1 MADETLTNRPEQSMP
16 DKEIDLLDLAR
27 KLWAGRR
34 RILKWCGIGALVGI
48 IVAFS
53 IPKEYSVTVKLAPEI
68 SNSKQ
73 SMGGLGDLAA
83 MAGLNVGN
91 MTSND
96 AVSPTLYPDIVESV
110 PFAAELFDVQ
120 VSDRK
125 GKLQTTVYD
134 YLTEHI
140 LSLIHI

>member
-68 SNSKQ
+68 SK
-73 SMGGLGDLAA
+73 
-83 MAGLNVGN
+83 
-91 MTSND
+91 
-96 AVSPTLYPDIVESV
+96 
-110 PFAAELFDVQ
+110 
-120 VSDRK
+120 DRK
-125 GKLQTTVYD
+125 SVV
-134 YLTEHI
+134 
-140 LSLIHI
+140 